1 MEASSYR
8 STATAAISVAVV
20 LIDFQNE
27 CAKQGGR
34 LYDDVSEIM
43 HNNNMLVNV
52 QRVVAAAR

>member
-8 STATAAISVAVV
+8 STATATISVAVV